1 MTYPK
6 ADYTLQYRK
15 FQKRVTNRRN
25 LNWFFKWFSFLLQA
39 SDVWSFGVFAWEVM
53 TYAEKPYWNLTNQ
66 QILLAVNEGF
76 RLPAPE
82 VYNHMPEG

>member
-1 MTYPK
+1 MPALDNPLPLT
-6 ADYTLQYRK
+6 ADIFYGQPLIIL
-15 FQKRVTNRRN
+15 FC
-25 LNWFFKWFSFLLQA
+25 LQA

-66 QILLAVNEGF
+66 QILKAVNEGF

-82 VYNHMPEG
+82 VL